1 MSDTSDTT
9 LPPQEEHPE
18 STQNGAPPYRA
29 ASSSS
34 LYVSPQYLSGGRRSL
49 PGIAIRAY
57 GLGIA
62 LGCCGLV
69 AAQLAYFQYTIWRA
83 PCFVAVLAMFHY
95 LEFDMTARYNPPDAG
110 TASFLLLSNGMAYS
124 IAHST
129 AMLEMLLRHW
139 LRSCYRPEWLT
150 MPFEMPHLLP
160 TIPSSASVATGFFL
174 ICLGQVV
181 RSVAM
186 RQAKTNFNHIVQYY
200 KKEDHVLVT
209 NGVYSLSR
217 HPSYFGFFWWAL
229 GTQLVLGNHF
239 CFAAYAVVLWNFFSH
254 RTMRK
259 SNDAVCRGTSLI
271 QIADE
276 ERHLISF
283 FGPSYEEYRRRTPIL
298 IPFIG

>member
-9 LPPQEEHPE
+9 SPPQEEHPE

-34 LYVSPQYLSGGRRSL
+34 SLYISPQYLSGARRSL

-62 LGCCGLV
+62 VGFCSLL
-69 AAQLAYFQYTIWRA
+69 AAELAYFDYTVWRA
-83 PCFVAVLAMFHY
+83 PWFIAVLAVFHY

-124 IAHST
+124 VAHST

-139 LRSCYRPEWLT
+139 LQSQYKPDWLIL
-150 MPFEMPHLLP
+150 PFEISQLLP
-160 TIPSSASVATGFFL
+160 TVPNYAPVAVGFFL
-174 ICLGQVV
+174 ICLGQFV

-200 KKEDHVLVT
+200 KKDDHVLVT
-209 NGVYSLSR
+209 DGVYSLSR

-229 GTQLVLGNHF
+229 GTQLVLGNPF
-239 CFAAYAVVLWNFFSH
+239 CFAAYAAVLWKFFSH
-254 RTMRK
+254 RIMRK
-259 SNDAVCRGTSLI
+259 
-271 QIADE
+271 
-276 ERHLISF
+276 
-283 FGPSYEEYRRRTPIL
+283 
-298 IPFIG
+298 